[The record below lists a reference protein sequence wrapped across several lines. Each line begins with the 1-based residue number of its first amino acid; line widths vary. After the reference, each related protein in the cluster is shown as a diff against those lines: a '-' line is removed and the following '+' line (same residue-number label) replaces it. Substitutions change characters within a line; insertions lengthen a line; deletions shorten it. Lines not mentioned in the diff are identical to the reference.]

1 MNKARL
7 TRLMSV
13 MLVLALMLMALGTVV
28 SAQSESKVLVT
39 GISMVGGD
47 IPTLDP
53 GLSET
58 SSSIEVVNQLF
69 IGLTNQE
76 ETDGTVELGIAKD
89 MTVSEDGLTYTFT
102 LLDNV
107 SWVRY
112 NADSGAVEQ
121 LTDDSGAPLMVTA
134 QDVVYGMLRSLA
146 PETASPYSY
155 VLLPYIV
162 GAEAYNAGTGSA
174 DDVMVKA
181 IDDWTVQITTPE
193 AVAFAPSIYGL
204 WVARAVPQTVI
215 EEFGDLWT
223 ESENIATYGPFALK
237 EWAHEES
244 VTLIKNPFWTST
256 DAIPQPKLDEVV
268 FRLLDP
274 QQQFA
279 EYQAGTMDAISI
291 PLEEIERSKADA
303 VLSQEYKVGTN
314 PCTYYVGFDNLEA
327 PVDNVHLRRA
337 LSYAVDRESIV
348 TNVTRGGQIPAQWFV
363 RPGLNAA
370 PTLDSNPDLGV
381 KFDVAKAQEELQL
394 ALTDLG
400 LSSVDELPQLT
411 LSYNDSSNH
420 GAIMQAIQQMW
431 TDNLGITVQLA
442 ALEPS
447 TYFATIS
454 EEAPMIY
461 RAGWCQDYAD
471 ANNFDFDVF
480 YSKSSQND
488 PGFNNADY
496 DALVEQARLESDT
509 EARREL
515 YAQAEEILVADQA
528 AIIPVYW
535 YTTNQLIK
543 PYVEY
548 TVSVTGNQAYFN
560 WDVSK

>member
-181 IDDWTVQITTPE
+181 VDDWTVQITTPE

-204 WVARAVPQTVI
+204 WVARAVPQSVI

-381 KFDVAKAQEELQL
+381 NFDVAKAQEELAL

-400 LSSVDELPQLT
+400 LSSASELPQLT

-528 AIIPVYW
+528 AIIPVY
-535 YTTNQLIK
+535 
-543 PYVEY
+543 
-548 TVSVTGNQAYFN
+548 
-560 WDVSK
+560 